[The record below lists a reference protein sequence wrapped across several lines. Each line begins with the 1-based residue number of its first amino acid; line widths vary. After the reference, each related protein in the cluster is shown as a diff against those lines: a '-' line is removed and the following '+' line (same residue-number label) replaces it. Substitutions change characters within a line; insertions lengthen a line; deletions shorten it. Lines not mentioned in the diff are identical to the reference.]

1 MTMTTWLRIG
11 IRNLW
16 RSRLRLG
23 LVAALIGAPFFL
35 LLVMQSIGDAVQRQ
49 TETLKQNV
57 NNTLQLR
64 ARGSMGHVNMVGNA
78 DILPQDALAKV
89 KGVAHV
95 AKVEPYLLAMTPT
108 EGHNFAMV
116 VGVDPGDTRRLES
129 HGEAG
134 NPKILSG
141 RDLTFDDR
149 GKAVAIIGQGLAKW
163 AGIEPEALEA
173 GNEAATLTL
182 DLRRTHPVIFA
193 LDRAPATFTVVGIY
207 ASGYVFGDLQLFTP
221 LDTFR
226 EVYGVPEGISWL
238 YVRADSAENLAA
250 VERQLRAMLGDIA
263 DIISPTTVA
272 QFQSSASAA
281 VQRLANSGTALSAL
295 LMVLV
300 VFFVM
305 LLVVRQRA
313 WEIGTLKAIGAS
325 NSGIVASFLTEAVLL
340 CAVGAVAGAVLFALW
355 GGALAQL
362 VFGLGVSPF
371 LPTQYA
377 GLATTLALAP
387 RFDTTTLAALI
398 GASLLAAL
406 GGSAWGIW
414 QIVRLS
420 PMEAIHHE

>member
-1 MTMTTWLRIG
+1 MTMVRIG

-16 RSRLRLG
+16 RSKLRLA

-35 LLVMQSIGDAVQRQ
+35 LLVMQSIGDTVQRQ
-49 TETLKQNV
+49 TEILKQNV

-64 ARGSMGHVNMVGNA
+64 ARGSMGHVNMVGNEA
-78 DILPQDALAKV
+78 ILPQDALAKV
-89 KGVAHV
+89 QGVEHV

-116 VGVDPGDTRRLES
+116 VGVDPRDTRRLES

-134 NPKILSG
+134 NPKIISG
-141 RDLTFDDR
+141 RDLSDADR
-149 GKAVAIIGQGLAKW
+149 GKPIAIVGQGVAKW
-163 AGIEPEALEA
+163 AGITPDEL
-173 GNEAATLTL
+173 GRATLTL
-182 DLRRTHPVIFA
+182 DLKHTHPVIFA

-207 ASGYVFGDLQLFTP
+207 ASGYVFGDMQIFTP

-226 EVYGVPEGISWL
+226 NAYGVPDGVSWL
-238 YVRADSAENLAA
+238 YVRADSAENLPA
-250 VERQLRAMLGDIA
+250 VERRLRAMLGDIA

-272 QFQSSASAA
+272 EFQSTATVA
-281 VQRLANSGTALSAL
+281 VQRLANGGIALSAA

-305 LLVVRQRA
+305 LLVVRERA

-325 NSGIVASFLTEAVLL
+325 DSGIVASFLTEAVLL
-340 CAVGAVAGAVLFALW
+340 CAVGAVAGALLFALW

-371 LPTQYA
+371 LPAQYTS
-377 GLATTLALAP
+377 LATTLSLAP
-387 RFDTTTLAALI
+387 RFDTTTLAVLI
-398 GASLLAAL
+398 GASVFAAL
-406 GGSAWGIW
+406 GGSAWSIR

>member
-1 MTMTTWLRIG
+1 MTMLRIG
-11 IRNLW
+11 MRNLW
-16 RSRLRLG
+16 RSKLRLV
-23 LVAALIGAPFFL
+23 LVAVLIGAPFFL
-35 LLVMQSIGDAVQRQ
+35 LLVMQSIGDAVERQ

-64 ARGSMGHVNMVGNA
+64 ARGAMGHVNMVGNE

-116 VGVDPGDTRRLES
+116 VGVDPADTRRLES

-141 RDLTFDDR
+141 RDLTDEDR
-149 GKAVAIIGQGLAKW
+149 GKRVVIIGQGVAKW
-163 AGIEPEALEA
+163 AGIKPEEL
-173 GNEAATLTL
+173 GRATLTL
-182 DLRRTHPVIFA
+182 DLKRTHPVIFA
-193 LDRAPATFTVVGIY
+193 LERPPVTFTVVGIY
-207 ASGYVFGDLQLFTP
+207 ASGYVFGDMQLFTP

-226 EVYGVPEGISWL
+226 EAYGVPEGISWL
-238 YVRADSAENLAA
+238 YVRADSAENLPA
-250 VERQLRAMLGDIA
+250 VEQQLRGMLGDVA
-263 DIISPTTVA
+263 DIVSPTTVA
-272 QFQSSASAA
+272 EFQTTATAA
-281 VQRLANSGTALSAL
+281 VQRLANSGIALSAI
-295 LMVLV
+295 LMVVV

-305 LLVVRQRA
+305 LLVVRERA

-325 NSGIVASFLTEAVLL
+325 DGGIVASFLTEAVLL
-340 CAVGAVAGAVLFALW
+340 CAVGALAGALLFAIW

-371 LPTQYA
+371 LPAQYSS
-377 GLATTLALAP
+377 LANTLSLAPQFGTATLAV
-387 RFDTTTLAALI
+387 LI
-398 GASLLAAL
+398 GASVFAAL
-406 GGSAWGIW
+406 GGSAWGIR

-420 PMEAIHHE
+420 PMEAIRHE

>member
-1 MTMTTWLRIG
+1 MTMVRIG

-16 RSRLRLG
+16 RSKLRLG
-23 LVAALIGAPFFL
+23 LVAVLIGAPFFL
-35 LLVMQSIGDAVQRQ
+35 LLVMQSIGDAVQQQ

-64 ARGSMGHVNMVGNA
+64 ARGSMGHVNMVGNEA
-78 DILPQDALAKV
+78 ILPQDTLAKV

-149 GKAVAIIGQGLAKW
+149 GKPVAIVGQGVAKW
-163 AGIEPEALEA
+163 AGIEPEAL
-173 GNEAATLTL
+173 GRATLTL
-182 DLRRTHPVIFA
+182 DLKRTHPVIFA
-193 LDRAPATFTVVGIY
+193 LDRAPVTFTVVGIY

-226 EVYGVPEGISWL
+226 EAYGVPEGISWL

-250 VERQLRAMLGDIA
+250 VEGQLRTMLGDIA

-272 QFQSSASAA
+272 EFQSSATAA
-281 VQRLANSGTALSAL
+281 VQRLANSGIALSAL

-305 LLVVRQRA
+305 LLVVRERA

-325 NSGIVASFLTEAVLL
+325 NAGIVASFLTEAVLL
-340 CAVGAVAGAVLFALW
+340 CAVGAVAGAVFFALW

-377 GLATTLALAP
+377 SLATTLSLAP

-398 GASLLAAL
+398 GASVLSAL